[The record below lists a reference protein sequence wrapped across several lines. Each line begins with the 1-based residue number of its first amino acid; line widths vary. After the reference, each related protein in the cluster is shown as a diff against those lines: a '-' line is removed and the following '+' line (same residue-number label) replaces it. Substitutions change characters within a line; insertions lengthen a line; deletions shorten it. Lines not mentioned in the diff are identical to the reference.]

1 MKKHIKIILMTI
13 GAALITACETVPEK
27 VEAPKPP
34 VTAAD
39 AASAIMA
46 ADVAIGKAKQRKH
59 LWRDTT
65 KILDKADNAMAADEY
80 REARD
85 LANKARVQAEVAV
98 TQSYRGDALFLI
110 KTLRKDYM
118 DKMYAGQKKRLT
130 SAEAALSVGREQVAY
145 DTASMLMAEMQA
157 QMDDVDQLPVI
168 AEPVVSR
175 KSAPEPVA
183 EQKSKPTIS
192 KSGKNTYTVNS
203 KDNLWDI
210 AAKPEVYGNS
220 DMWPLLWK
228 ANKDKINKPD
238 DIATGLSLTIDRSAS
253 SESVAAAIKHSKLRG
268 APSLGPVD
276 AFDQQYLNK

>member
-1 MKKHIKIILMTI
+1 MKKHIQIIMLTI
-13 GAALITACETVPEK
+13 GVVLLTACETVPEK

-85 LANKARVQAEVAV
+85 LANKAREQAEVAV

-110 KTLRKDYM
+110 KTLRKDYT
-118 DKMYAGQKKRLT
+118 DQMYADQKKRLT
-130 SAEAALSVGREQVAY
+130 SAETALSVGREQVAY

-157 QMDDVDQLPVI
+157 QMDDVDKLPVI
-168 AEPVVSR
+168 ADKAASEPMPVSTAQM
-175 KSAPEPVA
+175 SA
-183 EQKSKPTIS
+183 
-192 KSGKNTYTVNS
+192 YTVSS

-210 AAKPEVYGNS
+210 AAKPEVYGNA

-228 ANKDKINKPD
+228 ANKDKIKKPD
-238 DIATGLSLTIDRSAS
+238 DIASGLSLVVDRSAS
-253 SESVAAAIKHSKLRG
+253 EESVAAAIKYSKLRG

-276 AFDQQYLNK
+276 AYDQQYLGK